1 MMTDQVNVH
10 VQSIA
15 AAFER
20 AIPEFAYYAM
30 AMLIKPA
37 YIQLEI
43 NDFHLTDTT
52 GQRLNALSDLLLAIE
67 EGRWPHITNQQ
78 ETNA

>member
-1 MMTDQVNVH
+1 MT
-10 VQSIA
+10 
-15 AAFER
+15 
-20 AIPEFAYYAM
+20 
-30 AMLIKPA
+30 KPA